1 MVTIS
6 VMVIGSS
13 SYKRH
18 KLSHFPDFFF
28 FCRNTRFCPRGSAPS
43 NGNLQQK

>member
-6 VMVIGSS
+6 VMVIGIVLIRTPQMS
-13 SYKRH
+13 
-18 KLSHFPDFFF
+18 LFPDFFF